1 MLKKINSWLA
11 LFLFA
16 TLLTIVALL
25 VQIMFPDLIYH
36 RVYLI
41 ILFFLLLTLFTHYI
55 TLMGL
60 KHAPDKFA
68 LVYLGTMTFRL
79 LMSIGIILI
88 VLLQEIPEKINFVIH
103 FAIVYL
109 AFLIFEIYALLTT
122 LRSNFQTRAENADKK
137 QEKLP

>member
-1 MLKKINSWLA
+1 MLEKKQSWLA

-16 TLLTIVALL
+16 LVVALL
-25 VQIMFPDLIYH
+25 VFLVQQIVPIWVYH
-36 RVYLI
+36 GAYYIV
-41 ILFFLLLTLFTHYI
+41 LFFLLLTLLTQYL
-55 TLMGL
+55 TQMGL

-68 LVYLGTMTFRL
+68 FVYLGTMTLRL
-79 LMSIGIILI
+79 IISIGIILI
-88 VLLQEIPEKINFVIH
+88 VLLQDIPDKITFVIN

-137 QEKLP
+137 QKNTP

>member
-1 MLKKINSWLA
+1 MPKKLSSWFA

-16 TLLTIVALL
+16 LVLVIIAYLAQTIFPNL
-25 VQIMFPDLIYH
+25 VYQGI
-36 RVYLI
+36 YLI

-55 TLMGL
+55 TRMGL

-79 LMSIGIILI
+79 LISIGIILI
-88 VLLQEIPEKINFVIH
+88 VLLQEIPDRINFVIH
-103 FAIVYL
+103 FSIVYL

-137 QEKLP
+137 QQKLP

>member
-1 MLKKINSWLA
+1 MLETKKSWLA
-11 LFLFA
+11 LFLYALVLSFI
-16 TLLTIVALL
+16 TFLTKTMAPA
-25 VQIMFPDLIYH
+25 M
-36 RVYLI
+36 VYQGAYFI
-41 ILFFLLLTLFTHYI
+41 IIFFLLLTLFTHYI
-55 TLMGL
+55 TLQGL

-79 LMSIGIILI
+79 LMSLGIILI
-88 VLLQEIPEKINFVIH
+88 AFLQEIPDRITFVVN

-122 LRSNFQTRAENADKK
+122 LRSNFQTRAENGEKK